1 MCIKSGSTPVNVEGS
16 VLLRAIMAWHTNKT
30 LFSFCQEFSQLI
42 SPGLIGSSA
51 AKSWGKML
59 YKIKLSEELCDFA

>member
-1 MCIKSGSTPVNVEGS
+1 MCIKSESIPVNVEGS

-51 AKSWGKML
+51 AKS
-59 YKIKLSEELCDFA
+59 